1 MAGVVRGVFCK
12 ALTDDEIATACDRSF
27 EQMIDHPEAKAARVI
42 PRNIARSIHK
52 YGFHDGGAFA
62 SDHDA
67 LILGRLIRAIRQL
80 ATNHP
85 DTPVNFWRDG
95 RECYQELTNWADYVL
110 EGLE

>member
-1 MAGVVRGVFCK
+1 
-12 ALTDDEIATACDRSF
+12 
-27 EQMIDHPEAKAARVI
+27 
-42 PRNIARSIHK
+42 
-52 YGFHDGGAFA
+52 
-62 SDHDA
+62 